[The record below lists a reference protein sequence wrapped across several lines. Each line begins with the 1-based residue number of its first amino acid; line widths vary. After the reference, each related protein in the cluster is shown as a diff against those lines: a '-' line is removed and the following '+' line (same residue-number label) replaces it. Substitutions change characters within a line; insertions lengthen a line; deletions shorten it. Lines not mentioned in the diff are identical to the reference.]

1 MKRLSLLWLCLLLS
15 ACQNYDP
22 AKLTEI
28 PSDVKQSIHTAVN
41 NQHRPGVVIAL
52 VNPNGTYFYSY
63 GVSQTNSEKPL
74 SQQSQFAIGSLTK
87 LFTAELLETLDSKN
101 VLSQQ
106 TLLTDIWPDVEDNAN
121 TRLAYLVN
129 HTAALPRDLS
139 HETLSQN
146 STEYLLATLS
156 RETELPADNSY
167 SSVGMAI
174 LGLSLGRVTDSS
186 FSDQLNKEILAPL
199 KLTNTGFTPHAE
211 ILATRHQTTI
221 PIKSPAEVPE
231 VAYGAGGLYSTANDL
246 VRFLKHEMQQTKH
259 LGWKHYQDETFD
271 AFYHGG
277 DGNGHQAF
285 IAFRPDNN
293 VGVVLLS
300 NSASDDA
307 LQDIALHLIDPRL
320 DLPSFEHRPHQQ
332 LSEKTLSLYTG
343 DYRLKEDESGNKIK
357 LNVIDSRLVYH
368 ELTPEGDTVRQTPL
382 HAIDEKT
389 FELADMPVVISFESA
404 TNKSHAILTF
414 EGQTFSMVRLN

>member
-22 AKLTEI
+22 AELTEI
-28 PSDVKQSIHTAVN
+28 PTEVKRSIHAAVDN
-41 NQHRPGVVIAL
+41 KHRPGVVIGF
-52 VNPNGTYFYSY
+52 VNSKGTHLYSY
-63 GVSQTNSEKPL
+63 GVSKAGGEQPL
-74 SQQSQFAIGSLTK
+74 SEQSQFAIGSLTK
-87 LFTAELLETLDSKN
+87 LFTAELYEAFEKDGVVSQSTLIA
-101 VLSQQ
+101 
-106 TLLTDIWPDVEDNAN
+106 DIWPTVNDHSD
-121 TRLAYLVN
+121 TRLIYLAN
-129 HTAALPRDLS
+129 HTAALPRDIPQDTLALNSVKKLLS
-139 HETLSQN
+139 TLDRK
-146 STEYLLATLS
+146 TH
-156 RETELPADNSY
+156 LPTDYSY